1 MIFINVERPHFSQ
14 NTNIP
19 TNQPTKKKKKEKK
32 EEEKTT
38 TSPKNPQT
46 KQIKKDLANL
56 THYGL
61 RLF

>member
-1 MIFINVERPHFSQ
+1 MIFINVERPHFPQ

-19 TNQPTKKKKKEKK
+19 TNQKEKKRKKK

-38 TSPKNPQT
+38 TSPNNPQT

>member
-1 MIFINVERPHFSQ
+1 MIFINVERPHFPQ

-19 TNQPTKKKKKEKK
+19 TNQPKRKKKKKK

-46 KQIKKDLANL
+46 KQIKKDLAYL